1 MTPEHTEGRV
11 TVLLVDDDQKLCRL
25 ISEYLVPF
33 GYDVTCAYTGDDGLE
48 KARSGKFQVAIL
60 DVMLPGMDGFDVL
73 RKLRQES
80 DMPVLML
87 TGRGDETDRIVGLE
101 MGADDYLP
109 KTFSTRELLA
119 RLRAVTRRIFEW
131 APEDSRAREK
141 PVVVGALRVDSGA
154 RVAALDDEAL
164 DLTRMEFDLL
174 LALARS
180 AGRVLSRDQLLHSSA
195 GREHEYFD
203 RSVDVHISSLR
214 RKLGDDPD
222 EPRYIRTVRGVG
234 YMLLTD
240 FQVER

>member
-1 MTPEHTEGRV
+1 MTPEHAEGRV
-11 TVLLVDDDQKLCRL
+11 TVLLIDDDQKLCRL
-25 ISEYLVPF
+25 VSEYLEPF

-48 KARSGKFQVAIL
+48 MALSGEFQVAIL

-131 APEDSRAREK
+131 APEDSPERAK
-141 PVVVGALRVDSGA
+141 PVVVGALRIDPGA
-154 RVAALDDEAL
+154 RVATLSDEAL

-180 AGRVLSRDQLLHSSA
+180 AGRVLSRDQLLHASA
-195 GREHEYFD
+195 GRDHEYFD

-214 RKLGDDPD
+214 RKLGD
-222 EPRYIRTVRGVG
+222 EPETPKHIKTVRGIG
-234 YMLLTD
+234 YMLLKA
-240 FQVER
+240 

>member
-1 MTPEHTEGRV
+1 MTPEHAEGRV

-25 ISEYLVPF
+25 VTEYLEPF

-48 KARSGKFQVAIL
+48 MALTDDFQVAIL

-73 RKLRQES
+73 RKLRQVS

-109 KTFSTRELLA
+109 KTFSSRELLA

-131 APEDSRAREK
+131 APEDSPERAK
-141 PVVVGALRVDSGA
+141 PVVAGALRVDPGA
-154 RVAALDDEAL
+154 RVATLSDEAL

-174 LALARS
+174 LALVRS

-195 GREHEYFD
+195 GRDHEYFD

-222 EPRYIRTVRGVG
+222 DPRHIKTVRGIG
-234 YMLLTD
+234 YMLLKN
-240 FQVER
+240 